1 MKNEHKRIIELL
13 SLYLEQ
19 NPRIRFGQALFN
31 LGINEIH
38 PNTTINTPSYLRDTF
53 HDSDKEILDRIKID
67 KII

>member
-19 NPRIRFGQALFN
+19 NPHIRFGQALFN
-31 LGINEIH
+31 LGINEHH
-38 PNTTINTPSYLRDTF
+38 PDSKIGTPSYLRDTF
-53 HDSDKEILDRIKID
+53 YDSDKDILDRIKIE